1 MHTFEADNPTSNIW
15 FVGIISLIN
24 ISTQKMT
31 KEELLTALQG
41 KLGTNSNLSNRTLE
55 TYAEQMASA
64 MGENFSISDE
74 FVDNQTNILKSIGG
88 QLSHDISVGIE
99 DWKKSNPTTTTTTT
113 TQGGN
118 KLQPQSGEPSEYAK
132 LLEKL
137 NSLEE
142 RLDGEAS
149 AKKLTEYKS
158 KLTNALK
165 AKLGKDS
172 NDYII
177 SNVVNSTELNVEKDI
192 DSILG
197 DIEQSYN
204 AEYKKCFG
212 NAAKPANPQPGGT
225 SGRTDEQNSRLNSF
239 KDRMRSRGLLP
250 NETTK
255 S

>member
-1 MHTFEADNPTSNIW
+1 
-15 FVGIISLIN
+15 
-24 ISTQKMT
+24 MT

-74 FVDNQTNILKSIGG
+74 FVDNQANVLKCIGG

-113 TQGGN
+113 AQGG
-118 KLQPQSGEPSEYAK
+118 KPQPQSGDSSEYAK

-137 NSLEE
+137 NGLEE
-142 RLDGEAS
+142 RLNGEAS
-149 AKKLTEYKS
+149 AKKMTEYKS
-158 KLTNALK
+158 KLTDALK

-177 SNVVNSTELNVEKDI
+177 SNVVNSTELSVEKDI
-192 DSILG
+192 NSILG

-212 NAAKPANPQPGGT
+212 DAAKPANPQPGGT
-225 SGRTDEQNSRLNSF
+225 AGRTDEQNSRLNSF

-250 NETTK
+250 NEGSK
-255 S
+255 A